1 MWNTAQNFG
10 ANNVDNNTAFTK
22 PMAQFI
28 GDSIINNNIN
38 PNLLKSMLNNNM
50 TSRC

>member
-22 PMAQFI
+22 PMDQFI
-28 GDSIINNNIN
+28 GDSDS
-38 PNLLKSMLNNNM
+38 PLNGKY
-50 TSRC
+50 